1 MKRQLSMLALICLF
15 GLPAVASD
23 AGLARSWAAE
33 AGSLHEALSDLP
45 THDLPSDLES
55 RLVRFGRIS
64 GRLAVSGDEDA
75 PVPADLVCIFNGM
88 AAETSNQL
96 TALDEAESQADT
108 DTAFER
114 LMIMLVDAEDVGEA
128 AALAMEDASGATD
141 HAALP
146 GQCEAGTLPKTR

>member
-1 MKRQLSMLALICLF
+1 MKRTLISLALVCTVS
-15 GLPAVASD
+15 LPATASD
-23 AGLARSWAAE
+23 AGLVRSWAEE
-33 AGSLHEALSDLP
+33 AGGLHEALSELP
-45 THDLPSDLES
+45 NHDLPSDLES

-64 GRLAVSGDEDA
+64 SRLAISGDEDA

-96 TALDEAESQADT
+96 TALDEAESQSDA

-114 LMIMLVDAEDVGEA
+114 LMIMLADAGDVGEA